1 MNTIKFHLIPNNI
14 KGIQSYKTRLTTF
27 EYFKNKIDGNGM
39 LFSQETHSSKENEIR

>member
-27 EYFKNKIDGNGM
+27 EYFKNKIDVNGM
-39 LFSQETHSSKENEIR
+39 LLQETHS